1 MLALRSRVLH
11 YPSADSSRFEYLADG
26 VLLVENG
33 KIVDLKAAAEMQAQG
48 FDLATCEHL
57 PDHLIM
63 PGLIDTHMH
72 SPQIDVIASYGQQL
86 LDWLNKYTFPA
97 EMKLANE
104 AYAKEVAAAFT
115 QQLLANGTT
124 TAMVF
129 TTSHEHAAD
138 AVFNEAHKRQ
148 MRLIAGKVMM
158 DRNAPDGL
166 LDTAERGYV
175 ESKRLI
181 EKWHGNGRLGY
192 AITPRFS
199 GTSTEAQLQSVAKLH
214 EEYPDTWIQ
223 THLSENLA
231 EIEWLKTVHPE
242 AKDYLDSYERFGITD
257 DRTVYGHCIH
267 LTDSEIERIASKGAR
282 IAFCP
287 TSNLFLGSGLFD
299 LQRMKSHGIPV
310 SIASDV
316 GGGTSFSQFRT
327 LGEAYKV
334 CQMRG
339 YSLDAHEAFCMVTKG
354 NAEALQL
361 DQYIGDFAQGKE
373 ADFIVIDPNATD
385 LIGRRVGQ
393 TNSIAEE
400 LFIYMILGDDR
411 LISRTYINGQLQ
423 FQQQDDQAIT
433 QQEGSRR

>member
-1 MLALRSRVLH
+1 
-11 YPSADSSRFEYLADG
+11 
-26 VLLVENG
+26 
-33 KIVDLKAAAEMQAQG
+33 
-48 FDLATCEHL
+48 
-57 PDHLIM
+57 
-63 PGLIDTHMH
+63 
-72 SPQIDVIASYGQQL
+72 
-86 LDWLNKYTFPA
+86 
-97 EMKLANE
+97 
-104 AYAKEVAAAFT
+104 
-115 QQLLANGTT
+115 
-124 TAMVF
+124 
-129 TTSHEHAAD
+129 
-138 AVFNEAHKRQ
+138 
-148 MRLIAGKVMM
+148 MRLRRVFLV
-158 DRNAPDGL
+158 R
-166 LDTAERGYV
+166 R
-175 ESKRLI
+175 
-181 EKWHGNGRLGY
+181 
-192 AITPRFS
+192 PRHS
-199 GTSTEAQLQSVAKLH
+199 YRSVAKLH

-334 CQMRG
+334 CQMKG

-373 ADFIVIDPNATD
+373 ADFIVIDPSATD

-433 QQEGSRR
+433 QQDGSRR